1 MAKLEKT
8 TIYAANDPAKETLM
22 DKTARIAREIKDGD
36 KEQRDI
42 KTARLRNA
50 RLENDAVIPDEPI
63 TAAASRTRTRR

>member
-1 MAKLEKT
+1 
-8 TIYAANDPAKETLM
+8 M

-42 KTARLRNA
+42 KTERLRNA
-50 RLENDAVIPDEPI
+50 RLENEAVIPDEPI